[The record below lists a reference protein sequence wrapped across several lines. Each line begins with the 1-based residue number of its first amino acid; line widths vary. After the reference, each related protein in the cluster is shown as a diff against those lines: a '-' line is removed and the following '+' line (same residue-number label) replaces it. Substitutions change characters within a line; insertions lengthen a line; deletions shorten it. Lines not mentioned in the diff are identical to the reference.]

1 MNYCMPSTFLLV
13 SLVFGSAFAEG
24 QVSSSNR
31 TQETNLSA
39 ASGILRTP
47 GSSWERWL
55 DHGARESTATSQGS
69 PANLGAPAPAASLS
83 SSTGVGAEFIGPIPG
98 SHPSRLTLEKETG
111 LVGTGTGS
119 GGR

>member
-1 MNYCMPSTFLLV
+1 MNYSMQSTFLFV
-13 SLVFGSAFAEG
+13 SLVLGSAFAKG
-24 QVSSSNR
+24 QVSTPNR
-31 TQETNLSA
+31 THETNLSE

-55 DHGARESTATSQGS
+55 DHGARESTATSQGP
-69 PANLGAPAPAASLS
+69 PANLGAPAPAASS
-83 SSTGVGAEFIGPIPG
+83 SSTGVGAEFIGPIPS
-98 SHPSRLTLEKETG
+98 SHPSRSKFGKEKG